1 MDIRPL
7 TGALGAEIHD
17 IDLAT
22 SDDNTA
28 EQLKK
33 AWLKYKVLVYRDQT
47 LTIEQHKDWQ
57 GGDQIRSPN

>member
-17 IDLAT
+17 IDVSQHL
-22 SDDNTA
+22 SDNTA

-33 AWLKYKVLVYRDQT
+33 AWLKYKVLVYR
-47 LTIEQHKDWQ
+47 
-57 GGDQIRSPN
+57 